1 MKLRLDIRGSD
12 NRGTNNTALA
22 GIALV
27 QQSVEF
33 VKKNIETV
41 QDIGQIIDVVDNTG
55 RSTTHKQTTMGKQE
69 CSRST
74 QTVRTR
80 CHRC

>member
-1 MKLRLDIRGSD
+1 MEPI
-12 NRGTNNTALA
+12 NTALA

-41 QDIGQIIDVVDNTG
+41 QDIGQIIDVVDKHWTVNNT
-55 RSTTHKQTTMGKQE
+55 
-69 CSRST
+69 
-74 QTVRTR
+74 
-80 CHRC
+80 

>member
-1 MKLRLDIRGSD
+1 MEPIS
-12 NRGTNNTALA
+12 TALA

-41 QDIGQIIDVVDNTG
+41 QDIGQIIDVVDKALDGQQHINRQRWG
-55 RSTTHKQTTMGKQE
+55 NKSA
-69 CSRST
+69 RST
-74 QTVRTR
+74 QTVHTLS
-80 CHRC
+80 